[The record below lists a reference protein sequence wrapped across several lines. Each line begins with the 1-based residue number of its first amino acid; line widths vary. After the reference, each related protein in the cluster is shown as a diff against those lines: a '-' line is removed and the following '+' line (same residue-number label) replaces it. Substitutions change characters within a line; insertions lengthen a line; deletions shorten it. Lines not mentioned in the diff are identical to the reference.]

1 LEQALHNA
9 RCRIAPHR
17 REEELPMNVR
27 TAFHRRA
34 ALAAGALL
42 VGLAAGCATT
52 PRDDGLSANPPL
64 LPGWQDNARPLF
76 YGGPGISPGTTAW
89 TVPMTLPRG
98 TYVVIQRDGDRARVV
113 DGQRFEMDGAVYREI
128 KLMLPMGQ
136 NNLEALDVKYLAS
149 AAPAKKSP

>member
-1 LEQALHNA
+1 
-9 RCRIAPHR
+9 
-17 REEELPMNVR
+17 MNVR

-76 YGGPGISPGTTAW
+76 YGGPGVSPGTTAW

-98 TYVVIQRDGDRARVV
+98 TYIVIQRDGDRARVV
-113 DGQRFEMDGAVYREI
+113 DGQRFEMDGSVYREI

-149 AAPAKKSP
+149 VAPAKKSP